1 MYPTLITM
9 RSARAPHLGRLTP
22 LLVLAIVAA
31 GLAGCSEGSGP
42 AAAAPEATTPDLRF
56 EPNALTFAPGDTAR
70 TTVRVATG
78 ADLRGAT
85 FTLDGAPP
93 GLTSRFEPAAD
104 GASGTLSLAA
114 SQNAGAIAWSLTVKG
129 RKADGTKTWVG
140 NLTLNISRTTRRAF
154 FVDPGIGDDANRGTQ
169 GKPFKTLTKALAS
182 ARAGDTIN
190 LAGGGYGPT
199 AASGETFGQ
208 NGLLVPPGV
217 TIIGALEGG
226 VTQVSTLQ
234 GADGNTGLV
243 FQGDATVKNLNMIQ
257 FEIALGAEQGTQTL
271 TNMLMGGNRFNI
283 RVGGSA
289 HTTLVGSTIVLLPG
303 NLGVQA
309 GVQGQFTMDGG
320 VMRGVNANCIAGRGL
335 NLSGASQA
343 TLKNGAQL
351 QNMAGVVIGL
361 RETAKATLDQSQI
374 FNHELPAGCAPQ
386 PQVTMNEATSLTL
399 RNSKL
404 VGSSGSVK
412 SVGIDASSSNGVRIT
427 LDHSNILEFTRK
439 GLSLVSDGGSFVM
452 DGGLIDVRSDAIGI
466 DANKEMPLTITNASL
481 RGPGINGV
489 AIRAGNLKL
498 RNSVISSS
506 GIGIKVLNQSTM
518 DLGTA
523 GDPGN
528 NTITGG
534 NFVGVAFDNK
544 GFDTG
549 IVDAVGN
556 TWTAN
561 TQGADA
567 SGHYTTRRTVSGG
580 DPNSSGSN
588 FLMFRPD
595 QKIRL

>member
-1 MYPTLITM
+1 
-9 RSARAPHLGRLTP
+9 
-22 LLVLAIVAA
+22 VLASVAA
-31 GLAGCSEGSGP
+31 GLAGCSESSGP
-42 AAAAPEATTPDLRF
+42 AAPPEATTPDLRF
-56 EPNALTFAPGDTAR
+56 EPSALTLAPGDTAR
-70 TTVRVATG
+70 TTVRVETG

-93 GLTSRFEPAAD
+93 GLTTRFEAGAD
-104 GASGTLSLAA
+104 GVTGTLALAA
-114 SQNAGAIAWSLTVKG
+114 SPNVRAIAWSVSVKG
-129 RKADGTKTWVG
+129 RKGDGTKTWVG
-140 NLTLNISRTTRRAF
+140 NLTLNISRATGRAL

-169 GKPFKTLTKALAS
+169 AKPFKTLTKALAS
-182 ARAGDTIN
+182 AGAGDTIN

-208 NGLLVPPGV
+208 NGLSVPAGV

-226 VTQVSTLQ
+226 VAQVSTLQ
-234 GADGNTGLV
+234 GAAGNTGLV

-257 FEIALGAEQGTQTL
+257 FGLALRAEQGSQTL
-271 TNMLMGGNRFNI
+271 TNMLMGGNKFNI
-283 RVGGSA
+283 GVGGSA
-289 HTTLVGSTIVLLPG
+289 HTTLVGSTVVLLG
-303 NLGVQA
+303 GDVGVQA
-309 GVQGQFTMDGG
+309 IVQGQFTMDGG
-320 VMRGVNANCIAGRGL
+320 TIRGANASCIAAKGL
-335 NLSGASQA
+335 SLNGTTQA

-351 QNMAGVVIGL
+351 QNIAGVGIGL
-361 RETAKATLDQSQI
+361 RENAKATLDQSTI
-374 FNHELPAGCAPQ
+374 FNHELSVGCAPQ
-386 PQVTMNEATSLTL
+386 PQVTMNESTSLTL
-399 RNSKL
+399 KNSKL
-404 VGSSGSVK
+404 MGSSGSVN
-412 SVGIDASSSNGVRIT
+412 SVGIDASSANGVRIT

-439 GLSLVSDGGSFVM
+439 GLSLVSVGGSFVM
-452 DGGLIDVRSDAIGI
+452 DGGFIGVRNDAIGI
-466 DANKEMPLTITNASL
+466 DANKEMPLTITNATV

-498 RNSVISSS
+498 RNSVIESS
-506 GIGIKVLNQSTM
+506 GMGIKVLNQSKM

-523 GDPGN
+523 IDPGN

-534 NFVGVAFDNK
+534 NLIGVAFDSK

-549 IVDAVGN
+549 TIDAVGN

-588 FLMFRPD
+588 FLMFLTG
-595 QKIRL
+595 QKIKL